1 MLRKKLMSGRSSLVG
16 GGARLAATALGSA
29 IFLLGAAG
37 HSGAQPPAPTRND
50 PKPSGPSSPLRQ
62 FDAALKELTARVSP
76 AVVQIL
82 ATGYGPV
89 GGGNPSQAAV
99 LVRQEGVGSGV
110 ILDPS
115 GYIITNAHVVKGAER
130 VQVVFTKPDSK
141 RDLPL
146 PPAAEQSMLPAT
158 IVGFTD
164 YFDLALLK
172 VDATDLPT
180 LPFADFRTV
189 TQGQVV
195 LAIGS
200 PLGLDNSVTMG
211 IVSSVARQAKEGS
224 PVVFVQTDAPINPG
238 NSGGALVDVNGRL
251 VGINTFIMSQT
262 GGNEGLGFA
271 LPAPIVRL
279 AYESLRQK
287 GHVDRR
293 IIGLGI
299 QRISPTL
306 ARGLGLPRVYGLVVD
321 DVLPG
326 GPGDEGGVRI
336 GDVVIEADG
345 RPISTPAQL
354 DGSIYVHDIT
364 QPMSLTV
371 LRGGARVTLA
381 VTAVEQSH
389 QGDSLIDATD
399 PQKNLVRQLGV
410 IAATVTSD
418 MQGSLGALRTPS
430 GVVVV
435 ARTADP
441 TGAEL
446 EPGDVVHAVNSLPI
460 ADVETLRDLLARF
473 KRGDA
478 VVLQVERRGGLEFVP
493 FEMY

>member
-1 MLRKKLMSGRSSLVG
+1 MLIGGRSRLVSRG
-16 GGARLAATALGSA
+16 SRFVATALGWV
-29 IFLLGAAG
+29 ILLGAAG
-37 HSGAQPPAPTRND
+37 RSGAQPASAARND
-50 PKPSGPSSPLRQ
+50 PKPSGASPASPLRQ
-62 FDAALKELTARVSP
+62 FDAALKELTARVAP
-76 AVVQIL
+76 AVVQVL
-82 ATGYGPV
+82 AAGYGPV
-89 GGGNPSQAAV
+89 GGGDPSQAAV

-130 VQVVFTKPDSK
+130 VQVVFTRSGSR
-141 RDLPL
+141 RDAPL
-146 PPAAEQSMLPAT
+146 PPGAEQSMLPAT

-172 VDATDLPT
+172 VDATGLPT

-211 IVSSVARQAKEGS
+211 IVSSVARQGNPAS

-251 VGINTFIMSQT
+251 VGINTFILSQT

-271 LPAPIVRL
+271 LPAPIVRM

-293 IIGLGI
+293 VIGMGI
-299 QRISPTL
+299 QRITPTL
-306 ARGLGLPRVYGLVVD
+306 ARGLSLPRVYGLVVD

-326 GPGDEGGVRI
+326 GPAEQAGVKI
-336 GDVVIEADG
+336 GDVVIEAEG

-354 DGSIYVHDIT
+354 DGSIYVHDIE
-364 QPMSLTV
+364 QPVSFTM
-371 LRGGARVTLA
+371 LRGAARVTLQ
-381 VTAVEQSH
+381 VRAVEQTH
-389 QGDSLIDATD
+389 RGDSLIDATD
-399 PQKNLVRQLGV
+399 PQKNLVRPLGV
-410 IAATVTSD
+410 IAATVTPD
-418 MQGSLGALRTPS
+418 MQDSLGPLRTPS

-446 EPGDVVHAVNSLPI
+446 EPGDVLHAVNSAPI
-460 ADVETLRDLLARF
+460 TDVEALRDLLARF